1 MTLEERIAAIEKAIK
16 SQEPKGLE
24 QRVTVLEQQVQTF
37 NALLNVLSTD
47 LRASI
52 ETRRQLQDKIELLA
66 MRARR
71 KGK

>member
-1 MTLEERIAAIEKAIK
+1 MTLEERIAAIEKALK
-16 SQEPKGLE
+16 GQEPKGLE

-47 LRASI
+47 LRATI